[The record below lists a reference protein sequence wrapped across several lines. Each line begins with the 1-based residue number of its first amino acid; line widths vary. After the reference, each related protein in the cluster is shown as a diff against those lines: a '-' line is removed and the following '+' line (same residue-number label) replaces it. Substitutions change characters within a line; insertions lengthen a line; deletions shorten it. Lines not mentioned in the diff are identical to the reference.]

1 MNNVQDLTQLW
12 AAQEKQLQ
20 QSVRLNTIT
29 LNEIKT
35 HKAQH
40 KMRGYLGL
48 NVFSLIVGVLMA
60 SFSSYFIFT
69 HLDAIHMLL
78 SGAVALVWS
87 LLIFVA
93 AILQLEKLYTLDYTK
108 PVLEVQH
115 KLNVIRLS
123 ALYFLRVSLMILPFY
138 FAYLLMFFDVVFG
151 VDIYVSGDTNWLI
164 SQTAFSLLLGV
175 LALYLYRQLSPE
187 NINKP
192 LTKWLMQG
200 FGSQA
205 MEAAEELNQLE
216 EFESFSK

>member
-164 SQTAFSLLLGV
+164 SQAAFSLLLGV

>member
-123 ALYFLRVSLMILPFY
+123 ALYFLRVSLMTLPFY

-164 SQTAFSLLLGV
+164 SQAAFSLLLGV